1 MIKHTNQNFTLI
13 KFNVFCVVEDSPL
26 TNVYLELHKENLQQ
40 PEEGLSDANG
50 EAVFKFKDG
59 GIHHIRAEKQG
70 YFPVFK
76 TINLTKA
83 FLESGHLEIN
93 IPMIRDDIEDD
104 HAIILLSSDSDIKG
118 LKLHSIS

>member
-1 MIKHTNQNFTLI
+1 M
-13 KFNVFCVVEDSPL
+13 
-26 TNVYLELHKENLQQ
+26 
-40 PEEGLSDANG
+40 
-50 EAVFKFKDG
+50 FKFKDG

-104 HAIILLSSDSDIKG
+104 HAIVLLSSDSDIRG